1 MHTDVGPGGHASGAR
16 SVGKIF
22 DRLASPRGALLAGA
36 SLILALTLGAPG
48 QALAACGTT
57 MPTGAHAPSSGGA
70 GVHSGAT
77 TPHVSGPSGGSSC
90 PTTVSAKP
98 TPLAGVHEPGEA
110 PRHVSLAGVHTWAH
124 NTSNTNNGGHLQ
136 PHPASNL
143 TLPKP

>member
-1 MHTDVGPGGHASGAR
+1 MHIDGRGGTASGAH
-16 SVGKIF
+16 SVDTIY
-22 DRLASPRGALLAGA
+22 RLANSRGALLAGA
-36 SLILALTLGAPG
+36 SLLAAFAIGASS

-57 MPTGAHAPSSGGA
+57 TPTTGAHAPSTGSA

-77 TPHVSGPSGGSSC
+77 TPHVSAPSGGSSC

-110 PRHVSLAGVHTWAH
+110 PRHVSLAGVHTSAH
-124 NTSNTNNGGHLQ
+124 STTNTNNSGHLQ
-136 PHPASNL
+136 PRPASNL

>member
-1 MHTDVGPGGHASGAR
+1 MHIDVGGSASGAR
-16 SVGKIF
+16 SVGRIY
-22 DRLASPRGALLAGA
+22 RLASSRGALLVGA
-36 SLILALTLGAPG
+36 SLLAALALGAPS

-57 MPTGAHAPSSGGA
+57 MPTGAHAPSAGGG

-90 PTTVSAKP
+90 PTAVSAKP

-110 PRHVSLAGVHTWAH
+110 PGHVSLAGVHTLAH
-124 NTSNTNNGGHLQ
+124 STSNTNNSGHLQ
-136 PHPASNL
+136 RHPTPGV

>member
-1 MHTDVGPGGHASGAR
+1 MHIDVGVSASGAL
-16 SVGKIF
+16 SVGRIF
-22 DRLASPRGALLAGA
+22 NRLANSRGALLVGA
-36 SLILALTLGAPG
+36 SLLAAFALGAPG

-57 MPTGAHAPSSGGA
+57 IPTTGAHAPTTGSA

-110 PRHVSLAGVHTWAH
+110 PGHVSLAGVHTWAH
-124 NTSNTNNGGHLQ
+124 NTSNTNASGHL
-136 PHPASNL
+136 
-143 TLPKP
+143 LPRPTSSGTAPKS

>member
-1 MHTDVGPGGHASGAR
+1 MHIKVGPGGTATGAR
-16 SVGKIF
+16 SVGRIC
-22 DRLASPRGALLAGA
+22 RLANSRGAFLAGVSLLAA
-36 SLILALTLGAPG
+36 LALVAPG

-57 MPTGAHAPSSGGA
+57 IPTGAHAPSSGSA

-77 TPHVSGPSGGSSC
+77 TPHVSGSSGGSSC

-110 PRHVSLAGVHTWAH
+110 PRHASLAGVHTWAH
-124 NTSNTNNGGHLQ
+124 NTSNTNNSGHMQ
-136 PHPASNL
+136 PHPTPNV

>member
-1 MHTDVGPGGHASGAR
+1 MHIKVGPGGTATGAR
-16 SVGKIF
+16 SVGRIC
-22 DRLASPRGALLAGA
+22 RLANSRGAFLAGVSLLAA
-36 SLILALTLGAPG
+36 LALVAPG

-57 MPTGAHAPSSGGA
+57 IPTGAHAPSSGSA

-77 TPHVSGPSGGSSC
+77 TPHVSGSSGSSSC

-110 PRHVSLAGVHTWAH
+110 PRHASLAGVHTWAH
-124 NTSNTNNGGHLQ
+124 NTSNTNNSGHMQ
-136 PHPASNL
+136 PHPTPNV

>member
-1 MHTDVGPGGHASGAR
+1 MHIDGRGGTASGAH
-16 SVGKIF
+16 SVDTIY
-22 DRLASPRGALLAGA
+22 RLANSRGALLAGA
-36 SLILALTLGAPG
+36 SLIAAFVVGGPG

-57 MPTGAHAPSSGGA
+57 IPTTGAHAPSAGGG

-110 PRHVSLAGVHTWAH
+110 PGHVSLAGVHPPTH
-124 NTSNTNNGGHLQ
+124 NTSSRNNNGHSQ
-136 PHPASNL
+136 VRPASNVG
-143 TLPKP
+143 LPKP

>member
-1 MHTDVGPGGHASGAR
+1 MHIDVGPGGAASGAR
-16 SVGKIF
+16 SVGRIF
-22 DRLASPRGALLAGA
+22 NRLATSRAALLAGA
-36 SLILALTLGAPG
+36 PLLAAFALGTPG

-57 MPTGAHAPSSGGA
+57 IPTGAHAPSSGGG

-110 PRHVSLAGVHTWAH
+110 PRHASLAGVHTWAH
-124 NTSNTNNGGHLQ
+124 NTSNTNSGHLQ
-136 PHPASNL
+136 PHPTSNV
-143 TLPKP
+143 TQPKP

>member
-1 MHTDVGPGGHASGAR
+1 MHIDVGGSASGAR
-16 SVGKIF
+16 SVGRIC
-22 DRLASPRGALLAGA
+22 RLANSRGAFLAGVSLLAA
-36 SLILALTLGAPG
+36 LALVAPG

-57 MPTGAHAPSSGGA
+57 IPTGAHAPSSGSA

-77 TPHVSGPSGGSSC
+77 TPHVSGSSGGSSC

-110 PRHVSLAGVHTWAH
+110 PRHASLAGVHTWAH
-124 NTSNTNNGGHLQ
+124 NTSNTNNSGHMQ
-136 PHPASNL
+136 PHPTPNV

>member
-1 MHTDVGPGGHASGAR
+1 MQIDVGPGGSASGAR
-16 SVGKIF
+16 SVGRIF
-22 DRLASPRGALLAGA
+22 NRLANSRGALLAGA

-57 MPTGAHAPSSGGA
+57 IPTGAHAPSSGGG

-98 TPLAGVHEPGEA
+98 TPLAGVHEPGDA
-110 PRHVSLAGVHTWAH
+110 PRHVSLASVHTWAH
-124 NTSNTNNGGHLQ
+124 NTSNTSNSGHLQ
-136 PHPASNL
+136 PHPASNVI
-143 TLPKP
+143 LPKP

>member
-1 MHTDVGPGGHASGAR
+1 MHIDVGGSASGAR
-16 SVGKIF
+16 SVGRIY
-22 DRLASPRGALLAGA
+22 RLANSRGALLAGA
-36 SLILALTLGAPG
+36 SLIAAFALGTPG

-57 MPTGAHAPSSGGA
+57 IPTGAHAPSTGDA

-77 TPHVSGPSGGSSC
+77 TPHVSAPSGGGSSC

-124 NTSNTNNGGHLQ
+124 NTSNTNNSGHL
-136 PHPASNL
+136 PHPPASNNAA
-143 TLPKP
+143 LPKS